1 MKVIV
6 GLGNPGKKYD
16 NTRHNIGFEAI
27 DYIADKEGISIN
39 TGKHKALIGTGY
51 MGGEKVL
58 LVKPQTFMNLSGES
72 LRPIMDF
79 YKLEPEDFI
88 IIHDDIDLDV
98 GRLRIRRKGSAGGHN
113 GLKSIISHAG
123 TDGFTRIKVGVGA
136 NEGDL
141 VKHVLGKFSKQDR
154 VFVDDAIRDAA
165 SAAELIVM
173 YGAQTAMNKYN

>member
-16 NTRHNIGFEAI
+16 NTRHNIGFEAL

-72 LRPIMDF
+72 LRPIMD
-79 YKLEPEDFI
+79 
-88 IIHDDIDLDV
+88 IDLDV

-113 GLKSIISHAG
+113 GLKSIISHLG
-123 TDGFTRIKVGVGA
+123 SMDFPRVKIGVG
-136 NEGDL
+136 EKPKGYDL
-141 VKHVLGKFSKQDR
+141 ADYVLGHFTKEEQAIFAERFDE
-154 VFVDDAIRDAA
+154 VYDAVQ
-165 SAAELIVM
+165 LIVM
-173 YGAQTAMNKYN
+173 GDITEAMNRHNKKK

>member
-16 NTRHNIGFEAI
+16 NTRHNIGFEAL

-79 YKLEPEDFI
+79 YKLFMMISTLMLEDCVSEEREVQG
-88 IIHDDIDLDV
+88 DIMD
-98 GRLRIRRKGSAGGHN
+98 
-113 GLKSIISHAG
+113 
-123 TDGFTRIKVGVGA
+123 
-136 NEGDL
+136 
-141 VKHVLGKFSKQDR
+141 
-154 VFVDDAIRDAA
+154 
-165 SAAELIVM
+165 
-173 YGAQTAMNKYN
+173 

>member
-16 NTRHNIGFEAI
+16 NTRHNIGFEAL

-79 YKLEPEDFI
+79 YKLEPEDLSLFMMI
-88 IIHDDIDLDV
+88 STLMLEDCVSEEREVQGDIMD
-98 GRLRIRRKGSAGGHN
+98 
-113 GLKSIISHAG
+113 
-123 TDGFTRIKVGVGA
+123 
-136 NEGDL
+136 
-141 VKHVLGKFSKQDR
+141 
-154 VFVDDAIRDAA
+154 
-165 SAAELIVM
+165 
-173 YGAQTAMNKYN
+173 